1 MTSISPRESRGDS
14 FGMLAPVV
22 LTCESRLLFFGWRR
36 LRSRRQNS
44 VGGAIRRSWIMMNV
58 GYMLI
63 PVVLF
68 VGGIFASSALFS
80 LGMTRVEE

>member
-1 MTSISPRESRGDS
+1 
-14 FGMLAPVV
+14 
-22 LTCESRLLFFGWRR
+22 
-36 LRSRRQNS
+36 
-44 VGGAIRRSWIMMNV
+44 MMNV

-68 VGGIFASSALFS
+68 VGGIIVSAGLFS

>member
-1 MTSISPRESRGDS
+1 
-14 FGMLAPVV
+14 
-22 LTCESRLLFFGWRR
+22 
-36 LRSRRQNS
+36 
-44 VGGAIRRSWIMMNV
+44 MMNV

-68 VGGIFASSALFS
+68 VGGIIVSSGLFS

>member
-1 MTSISPRESRGDS
+1 
-14 FGMLAPVV
+14 
-22 LTCESRLLFFGWRR
+22 
-36 LRSRRQNS
+36 
-44 VGGAIRRSWIMMNV
+44 MMNV

-68 VGGIFASSALFS
+68 VGGIIVSSWLFS